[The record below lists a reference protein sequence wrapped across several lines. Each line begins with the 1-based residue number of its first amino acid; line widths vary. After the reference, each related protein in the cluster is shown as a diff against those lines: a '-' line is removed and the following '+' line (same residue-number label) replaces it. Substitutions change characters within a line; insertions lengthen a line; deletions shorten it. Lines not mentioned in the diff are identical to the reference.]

1 MYRVLGALGMGGEWS
16 LGVALVMEIWPSKSR
31 PMLASLIGAAS
42 NVGFLLIALVGLSI
56 AQLIGPE
63 NSSWRLLMFIGATP
77 ALLTFF
83 VRIFVP
89 ESERIRRELRKRMRF
104 ARHCEE
110 DSLKYAK
117 RAAECEARGRHAK
130 KDSDKRKYLRRHD
143 IAEGKRKAS
152 DLAMARAYAIAVGM
166 GRGAVPGI
174 PELAPPPEY
183 VFY

>member
-1 MYRVLGALGMGGEWS
+1 
-16 LGVALVMEIWPSKSR
+16 
-31 PMLASLIGAAS
+31 MLDDDD
-42 NVGFLLIALVGLSI
+42 
-56 AQLIGPE
+56 E
-63 NSSWRLLMFIGATP
+63 
-77 ALLTFF
+77 
-83 VRIFVP
+83 FVP

-166 GRGAVPGI
+166 ARGAVPGI

>member
-1 MYRVLGALGMGGEWS
+1 MS
-16 LGVALVMEIWPSKSR
+16 
-31 PMLASLIGAAS
+31 AAS
-42 NVGFLLIALVGLSI
+42 FLFWVSQAAEIVEGVISMLDDDD
-56 AQLIGPE
+56 E
-63 NSSWRLLMFIGATP
+63 
-77 ALLTFF
+77 
-83 VRIFVP
+83 FVP